1 MCVFHRGQR
10 ILWSVLGD
18 GGCGVERSVVGIDIG
33 SHRILALV
41 AEIDEAEGVRI
52 VGVGNVPAKGIKK
65 GVVVNVTEATTAIAN
80 AVERAEQ
87 SSGYQVER
95 AYVGI
100 TGSHIAS
107 RNSQGV
113 VGVAR
118 RDRGITPDDVDRVLE
133 AAGAIVLPQ
142 NQELVHI
149 LPRTYIVDGQ
159 EGVRDP
165 LGMHGFRLEVEAHV
179 VMGSSTAVQNL
190 TKCAQGAG
198 VEVSEL
204 VLTGLAAGRAVLS
217 ETEKEMGVVLVDI
230 GEGTTDIAIF
240 IEGTV
245 WHTRSLLMGG
255 EDITNDIAIGL
266 RLPPEVAERVK
277 LQHGHALAAQIA
289 EDERFTIT
297 MYGENSPVVVPRWK
311 LAEIIQ
317 ARCEEI
323 LESIQQEIKRS
334 GYDGLLPAGLVLC
347 GGTAQLP
354 GLRELARDM
363 FELPVQIGSPKG
375 ISGLTDQ
382 VDGADAAV
390 AVGLVQWTP
399 MWEETGRGWRSP
411 RTPWWKR
418 IMPWLRTLMPS

>member
-1 MCVFHRGQR
+1 M
-10 ILWSVLGD
+10 
-18 GGCGVERSVVGIDIG
+18 ERSVVGIDIG
-33 SHRILALV
+33 SHQILALV
-41 AEIDEAEGVRI
+41 AEIDEIEGTRI
-52 VGVGNVPAKGIKK
+52 VGVGKAPSRGIKK
-65 GVVVNVTEATTAIAN
+65 GVVVNVTEATATIN
-80 AVERAEQ
+80 EAVERAEQ
-87 SSGYQVER
+87 SSGYQIER
-95 AYVGI
+95 AYVGV
-100 TGSHIAS
+100 TGSHISS

-149 LPRTYIVDGQ
+149 LPRTYTVDGQ

-190 TKCAQGAG
+190 TKCVQGAG
-198 VEVSEL
+198 LEVEEL
-204 VLTGLAAGRAVLS
+204 ILTSLAAGKAVLS

-245 WHTRSLLMGG
+245 WHTRSLAMGG
-255 EDITNDIAIGL
+255 EYITNDIAIGL
-266 RLPPEVAERVK
+266 RLPPEVAEQVK
-277 LQHGHALAAQIA
+277 IQHGHARAAQVA
-289 EDERFTIT
+289 EDERFTISP
-297 MYGENSPVVVPRWK
+297 YGENSPVVVPRWK

-317 ARCEEI
+317 ARCEEL
-323 LESIQQEIKRS
+323 LENVQQEIKRS

-354 GLRELARDM
+354 GLRELARDI
-363 FELPVQIGSPKG
+363 FDLPVQVGVPKH
-375 ISGLTDQ
+375 ISGLIDQ
-382 VDGADAAV
+382 VDSPDAAV
-390 AVGLVQWTP
+390 VVGLVEWTP
-399 MWEETGRGWRSP
+399 MWEEGGGGWRTV

-418 IMPWLRTLMPS
+418 ITPWLRALLPG

>member
-1 MCVFHRGQR
+1 M
-10 ILWSVLGD
+10 
-18 GGCGVERSVVGIDIG
+18 ERSVVGIDIG
-33 SHRILALV
+33 SHRILVLV
-41 AEIDEAEGVRI
+41 AEIDETAGTRI
-52 VGVGNVPAKGIKK
+52 VGVGKVPSKGIKK
-65 GVVVNVTEATTAIAN
+65 GVVVNVTEATAAIAE

-100 TGSHIAS
+100 TGSHIS
-107 RNSQGV
+107 SQNSQGV

-142 NQELVHI
+142 NQELLHI
-149 LPRTYIVDGQ
+149 LPRVYTVDGQ

-190 TKCAQGAG
+190 TKCIQGAG
-198 VEVSEL
+198 LEVSEL
-204 VLTGLAAGRAVLS
+204 VLTSMAAGKSVLS

-245 WHTRSLLMGG
+245 WHTRSLSIGG
-255 EDITNDIAIGL
+255 EYITNDIAIGL
-266 RLPPEVAERVK
+266 RLPPEVAETVK
-277 LQHGHALAAQIA
+277 LRYGYAMAAQVSQ
-289 EDERFTIT
+289 DERFTISP
-297 MYGENSPVVVPRWK
+297 YGESTPVVVPRWK

-317 ARCEEI
+317 ARCEEL
-323 LESIQQEIKRS
+323 LENVQQEIKRS

-354 GLRELARDM
+354 GLQELAREV
-363 FELPVQIGSPKG
+363 FNLPVQVGVPKN
-375 ISGLTDQ
+375 ITGLTDQ
-382 VDGADAAV
+382 ITGADAAV
-390 AVGLVQWTP
+390 AVGLVRWTP
-399 MWEETGRGWRSP
+399 MWEEGGGGWRSV

-418 IMPWLRTLMPS
+418 VMPWLRTLLPS

>member
-1 MCVFHRGQR
+1 M
-10 ILWSVLGD
+10 
-18 GGCGVERSVVGIDIG
+18 ERSVVGIDIG
-33 SHRILALV
+33 SHRILVLV
-41 AEIDEAEGVRI
+41 GEIDEVEGTRI
-52 VGVGNVPAKGIKK
+52 VGVGRVPAKGIKK
-65 GVVVNVTEATTAIAN
+65 GVVVNVTEATAAIAE

-87 SSGYQVER
+87 SSGYQIER

-100 TGSHIAS
+100 TGSHITS

-149 LPRTYIVDGQ
+149 LPRSYTVDGQ

-190 TKCAQGAG
+190 SKCVQGAG
-198 VEVSEL
+198 IEVSEL
-204 VLTGLAAGRAVLS
+204 VLTGLAAGKAALS

-230 GEGTTDIAIF
+230 GEGTTDIAVF

-245 WHTRSLLMGG
+245 WHTRSLSMGG
-255 EDITNDIAIGL
+255 EYITNDIAIGL
-266 RLPPEVAERVK
+266 RLPPEVAEQVK
-277 LQHGHALAAQIA
+277 LRHGHALATLVA
-289 EDERFTIT
+289 EDERFTISP
-297 MYGENSPVVVPRWK
+297 YGENSPVVVPRWK

-323 LESIQQEIKRS
+323 LENVQQEIKRS
-334 GYDGLLPAGLVLC
+334 GYDGLLPAGLVFC
-347 GGTAQLP
+347 GGTAQLA
-354 GLRELARDM
+354 GLPELARDL
-363 FELPVQIGSPKG
+363 FNLPVQVGKPKN
-375 ISGLTDQ
+375 ISGLADQ
-382 VDGADAAV
+382 VSDPAASV
-390 AVGLVQWTP
+390 GVGLVEWTP
-399 MWEETGRGWRSP
+399 MWEEGGGGWRTV

-418 IMPWLRTLMPS
+418 LGPWLRTLLPG

>member
-1 MCVFHRGQR
+1 MVK
-10 ILWSVLGD
+10 
-18 GGCGVERSVVGIDIG
+18 GGVIVERSVVGIDVG
-33 SHRILALV
+33 SHRILVLV
-41 AEIDEAEGVRI
+41 GEITEVEGARI
-52 VGVGNVPAKGIKK
+52 VGVGQAPSRGVKK
-65 GVVVNVTEATTAIAN
+65 GVIVNVNEATAAIAE

-87 SSGYQVER
+87 SSGYQIER

-100 TGSHIAS
+100 AGTHISS

-118 RDRGITPDDVDRVLE
+118 RDRGIAPDDVDRALE

-149 LPRTYIVDGQ
+149 IPRSYTVDGQ
-159 EGVRDP
+159 AGVRDP

-190 TKCAQGAG
+190 KKCVQGAG
-198 VEVSEL
+198 IEVSEL
-204 VLTGLAAGRAVLS
+204 VLTSLALGKAVLS
-217 ETEKEMGVVLVDI
+217 TTEKEMGVVLVDI

-245 WHTRSLLMGG
+245 WHTRSLPIGG
-255 EDITNDIAIGL
+255 EYITNDIAIGL
-266 RLPPEVAERVK
+266 RLPPEAAEQVK
-277 LQHGHALAAQIA
+277 LRYGHAIAAQVA
-289 EDERFTIT
+289 EDERITISP
-297 MYGENSPVVVPRWK
+297 YGESSPVVLPRWR

-323 LESIQQEIKRS
+323 LENVQQEIKRS

-354 GLRELARDM
+354 GLRELARDL
-363 FELPVQIGSPKG
+363 FGLPVQIGLPKN
-375 ISGLTDQ
+375 ITGLTDQ
-382 VDGADAAV
+382 VNNPAAAV
-390 AVGLVQWTP
+390 AVGLVEWTP
-399 MWEETGRGWRSP
+399 MWEEGGGWRTV
-411 RTPWWKR
+411 RIPWWKR
-418 IMPWLRTLMPS
+418 VLPWLRTLLPE

>member
-1 MCVFHRGQR
+1 M
-10 ILWSVLGD
+10 
-18 GGCGVERSVVGIDIG
+18 ERSVVGIDIG
-33 SHRILALV
+33 SHRILVLV
-41 AEIDEAEGVRI
+41 AEIDETEGIRI
-52 VGVGNVPAKGIKK
+52 VGVGRVPSRGIKK
-65 GVVVNVTEATTAIAN
+65 GVVVNVTEATAAIAE

-87 SSGYQVER
+87 SSGYQIER
-95 AYVGI
+95 AYIGV
-100 TGSHIAS
+100 TGSHISS

-118 RDRGITPDDVDRVLE
+118 RDRGIMPDDVDRVLE

-149 LPRTYIVDGQ
+149 LPRTYTVDGQ

-190 TKCAQGAG
+190 TKCAQGADL
-198 VEVSEL
+198 EVGEL
-204 VLTGLAAGRAVLS
+204 VLTSLAAGKAVLS

-245 WHTRSLLMGG
+245 WHTRSLSIGG
-255 EDITNDIAIGL
+255 EYITNDIAIGL
-266 RLPPEVAERVK
+266 RLPPEVAEEVK
-277 LQHGHALAAQIA
+277 LRHGHAMATQIA
-289 EDERFTIT
+289 EDERFTISP
-297 MYGENSPVVVPRWK
+297 YGESTPVVVPRWK

-317 ARCEEI
+317 ARCEEL
-323 LESIQQEIKRS
+323 LENVQQEIKRS

-354 GLRELARDM
+354 GLRELARDL
-363 FELPVQIGSPKG
+363 FELPVQIGTPKN

-382 VDGADAAV
+382 VASPDAAV

-399 MWEETGRGWRSP
+399 MWEEGGGWRTV

-418 IMPWLRTLMPS
+418 IMPWLRTLLSLIHISEPTRPY

>member
-1 MCVFHRGQR
+1 M
-10 ILWSVLGD
+10 
-18 GGCGVERSVVGIDIG
+18 ERSVVGIDIG
-33 SHRILALV
+33 SHRILVLV
-41 AEIDEAEGVRI
+41 AEIDENDQTRI
-52 VGVGNVPAKGIKK
+52 VGVGWVPARGIKK
-65 GVVVNVTEATTAIAN
+65 GAVVNVTEATTSIAE

-87 SSGYQVER
+87 SSGYQIER

-100 TGSHIAS
+100 SGAHITS

-149 LPRTYIVDGQ
+149 LPRTYTVDGQ
-159 EGVRDP
+159 DGVRDP

-190 TKCAQGAG
+190 TKCVTGAG

-204 VLTGLAAGRAVLS
+204 VLTSLASGKAVLS
-217 ETEKEMGVVLVDI
+217 ETEKEMGVVLIDI

-245 WHTRSLLMGG
+245 WHTRSLSMGG
-255 EDITNDIAIGL
+255 EYITNDIAIGL
-266 RLPPEVAERVK
+266 RLPPEIAEQVK
-277 LQHGHALAAQIA
+277 LRHGHALANQVA
-289 EDERFTIT
+289 EDERFTISP
-297 MYGENSPVVVPRWK
+297 YGESSPVVVPRWK

-323 LESIQQEIKRS
+323 LENVQQEIKRS

-354 GLRELARDM
+354 GLRELTRDL
-363 FELPVQIGSPKG
+363 FELPVQVGVPRH

-382 VDGADAAV
+382 VSNPAAAV
-390 AVGLVQWTP
+390 VMGLVQWTP
-399 MWEETGRGWRSP
+399 MWEDGGGWRTLRS
-411 RTPWWKR
+411 PWWKR
-418 IMPWLRTLMPS
+418 LGPWLKTLLPG